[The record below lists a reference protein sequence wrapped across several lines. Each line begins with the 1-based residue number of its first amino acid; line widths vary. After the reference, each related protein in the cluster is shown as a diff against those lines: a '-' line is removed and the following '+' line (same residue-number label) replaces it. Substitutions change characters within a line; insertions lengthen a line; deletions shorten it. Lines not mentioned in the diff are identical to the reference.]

1 MARKKCVARGVIND
15 NKQVATTYGRGE
27 WLKVVALVCRNVEAY
42 SLDRGFSRWICE
54 GEGVES
60 VRV

>member
-1 MARKKCVARGVIND
+1 VARGVIND

-27 WLKVVALVCRNVEAY
+27 WLKVVALVCRNMEAY

-54 GEGVES
+54 GEGVDI

>member
-1 MARKKCVARGVIND
+1 MARGVIND
-15 NKQVATTYGRGE
+15 NKQVATTYRRGE
-27 WLKVVALVCRNVEAY
+27 WLKVVALVCINVEAY
-42 SLDRGFSRWICE
+42 ILDRGFSRWICE